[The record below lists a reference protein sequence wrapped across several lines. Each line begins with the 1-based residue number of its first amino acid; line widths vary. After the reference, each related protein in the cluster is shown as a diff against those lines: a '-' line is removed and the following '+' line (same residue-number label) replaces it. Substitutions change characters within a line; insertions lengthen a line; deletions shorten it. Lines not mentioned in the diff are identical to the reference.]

1 MEIQDIISFKKIL
14 KNREKRMEKNPR
26 LIVYLLVFLFTLHLT
41 PGAYINSSF
50 LEQFTGQ
57 NFVGYVYSVGSVITI
72 FAFIISRKLLR
83 RVGNYKT
90 FMTIMSLN
98 TISLLVLSLSLVV
111 NNNPKFGW
119 IFVSAFIVGYVARS
133 IAFLNIDIF
142 LEHYTNNSDTGSIR
156 GIFLTSLNFAF
167 VLGPI
172 IAGLLIS
179 STADSA
185 KVYVWGFI
193 VSLLV
198 MFLAQGYFKSF
209 KDSHYEKSDMAKTL
223 KIVLKDRDLFK
234 IFSSNFILRFFFS
247 WMVIYA
253 PIFLHDQIGFSL
265 SQIGLII
272 GIGLI
277 PFILLEV
284 PLGKIADSRFGE
296 KEILS
301 IGFVIAAISTFA
313 FSLISVKIFW
323 VWALIMFMTR
333 VGASMIEVT
342 SETYLFKK
350 IDVDDVS
357 IMELY
362 RAVRPFVYVISPII
376 ASILLIYFDMKYLFI
391 VLSFV
396 VISGLF
402 YSLTLKDSK

>member
-1 MEIQDIISFKKIL
+1 
-14 KNREKRMEKNPR
+14 
-26 LIVYLLVFLFTLHLT
+26 VFLFTLHLT

-333 VGASMIEVT
+333 VGASMIEVM

>member
-1 MEIQDIISFKKIL
+1 MEIQNIISFKKIL
-14 KNREKRMEKNPR
+14 KNREGQMKKNPR

-50 LEQFTGQ
+50 LEQFTGR

-72 FAFIISRKLLR
+72 FTFILSRRLLI

-98 TISLLVLSLSLVV
+98 TLSLLVLSLSLVV

-133 IAFLNIDIF
+133 VAFLNIDIF
-142 LEHYTNNSDTGSIR
+142 LEHYTNNSDTGGVR
-156 GIFLTSLNFAF
+156 GLFLTSLNFAF

-179 STADSA
+179 ATADSA

-198 MFLAQGYFKSF
+198 MFLARGYFKGF
-209 KDSHYEKSDMAKTL
+209 NDGNYEKSDMFKTL
-223 KIVLKDRDLFK
+223 KIVLRDKNLFR

-247 WMVIYA
+247 WMVIYS
-253 PIFLHDQIGFSL
+253 PIFLHNQIGFTL

-277 PFILLEV
+277 PFIILEV
-284 PLGKIADSRFGE
+284 PLGRVADSRFGE

-301 IGFVIAAISTFA
+301 IGFIIAAISTFV
-313 FSLISVKIFW
+313 FSLVSVKIFW
-323 VWALIMFMTR
+323 VWALIIFITR
-333 VGASMIEVT
+333 VGASMIEVM

-376 ASILLIYFDMKYLFI
+376 ASVLLIFFDMKYLFV

-396 VISGLF
+396 IISGLF
-402 YSLTLKDSK
+402 YSLNLQDTK